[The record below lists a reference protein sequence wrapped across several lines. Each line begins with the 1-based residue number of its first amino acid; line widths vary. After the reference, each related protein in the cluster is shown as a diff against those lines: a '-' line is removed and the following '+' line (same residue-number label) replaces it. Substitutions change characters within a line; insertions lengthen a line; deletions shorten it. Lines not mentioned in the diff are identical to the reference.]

1 MLILLI
7 LTSNYSQALTAKT
20 SNFIQGN
27 PPFLTFDGGRT
38 RVVNTEGLLWI
49 TLSDGTKFT
58 PVTNNS
64 STTPIE
70 LPNFGESFVD
80 VAMLVPLNANSITL
94 NSLIG
99 SPNNYWGDDDGDG
112 QGRDG
117 ISVSG
122 NLSLSIVDKN
132 NLTVARSD
140 TLTNCNAPYKLTL
153 TTTNGTLNTLYGVP
167 KSSNFSGSNVI
178 YYIKPKDTP
187 KVCFVKPNTKFGST
201 TEVAGVDFRGSA
213 SMWNEKEGFIPQSF
227 VPSRYYLNFPTTA
240 ANNLYFDLKIA
251 GSGPLNWR
259 TVELNGIKATMEPD
273 STGTLVRVKL
283 TGPVANEPQW
293 KSDSP
298 TPLTRPRLPQIFELV
313 GRDNHDNVVVKYGFE
328 LKQWFINRGT
338 VKAKADNQ
346 SSWCRNIGYRL
357 PEVKDLTNASCTGV
371 GSGSHCKDSVGVTPS
386 SPNNNYQRMI
396 NGGFFSEWGYMFYYD
411 NANFDYGDHA
421 YWTGDPATS
430 NKQFVVSSSSG
441 FVNSFG
447 LDYNHGGLCVSA
459 LRSELNP

>member
-1 MLILLI
+1 MI
-7 LTSNYSQALTAKT
+7 SNYSQALTAKT

-49 TLSDGTKFT
+49 TLSDGTTFT
-58 PVTNNS
+58 PATNNS

-70 LPNFGESFVD
+70 LPNFGENFAN

-94 NSLIG
+94 NSIIG

-112 QGRDG
+112 QGRDE

-140 TLTNCNAPYKLTL
+140 ALTNCNAPYKLTL

-227 VPSRYYLNFPTTA
+227 NPSRYYLNFPTTA

-273 STGTLVRVKL
+273 STGALVRVKL

-298 TPLTRPRLPQIFELV
+298 PPLTRPRLPQIFELV
-313 GRDNHDNVVVKYGFE
+313 GRDSHDNVVVKY
-328 LKQWFINRGT
+328 
-338 VKAKADNQ
+338 
-346 SSWCRNIGYRL
+346 
-357 PEVKDLTNASCTGV
+357 
-371 GSGSHCKDSVGVTPS
+371 
-386 SPNNNYQRMI
+386 
-396 NGGFFSEWGYMFYYD
+396 
-411 NANFDYGDHA
+411 
-421 YWTGDPATS
+421 
-430 NKQFVVSSSSG
+430 
-441 FVNSFG
+441 
-447 LDYNHGGLCVSA
+447 
-459 LRSELNP
+459 